1 MKGAYVYML
10 ASKTG
15 TIYIGVTND
24 LQRRVYE
31 HKSKIISGF
40 TSKYSVDQLIY
51 YEEAFT
57 MPDAI
62 AREKQLKGWR
72 RSKKLDLARTMNPRL
87 EDLAADS
94 STSSE

>member
-15 TIYIGVTND
+15 TIYIGVTNN

-31 HKSKIISGF
+31 HKSKSVHGF
-40 TSKYSVDQLIY
+40 TSRYSVDRLIY
-51 YEEAFT
+51 FEVARDIYE
-57 MPDAI
+57 AI

-72 RSKKLDLARTMNPRL
+72 RSKKLDLARSINPGL
-87 EDLAADS
+87 KDLATDS